1 MSIHYSKYANE
12 AFRVVYI
19 GKKRR
24 NDCLKT
30 IQVEREYKYVPIKFL
45 LFSPDGTRI
54 LSNSRRDVYIWDAT
68 SGELITGPLTGADES
83 RVLSAAYSL
92 DGRYII
98 VVCRNGIT
106 RKWDLL
112 TSSLVWER
120 VMGERQEDLN
130 WVVSAAF
137 SPDRRLIVFGNN
149 QGTILVWDID
159 TGEQDGEPLKGHTG
173 YVSCLSFSSD
183 GKYLASG
190 SKDTT
195 IMIWDMDRREART
208 GPLRGHTRR
217 VTAVDFSPSGNNVV
231 SGSSGESIF
240 VWDVNLGKELR
251 EIECENKVYSV
262 TYSPNGFFILAGGE
276 RWMSMWN
283 VADDTTA
290 PKVFE
295 VDRDICQ
302 VAFSPD
308 GGRLVSGSHCYKG
321 KYGRFFEIA
330 IQIWDASWSVKE
342 TTTTF
347 EEQQDI
353 WSIALSPGGKFIAS
367 ASWEDKSIC
376 LWNMLSGELDKKL
389 KLRSRINSISFSP
402 INEQLI
408 AFGSW
413 DGTVQLWDVT
423 NDKSVKIVNYMSRV
437 SSVVFSPPDGKYV
450 ASGSW
455 DKTIRIWD
463 IEHRKLAVGPL
474 TGHDNLV
481 TSIAYSRDGTRLV
494 SGSADETVRIWNSET
509 GQLLLTLNGHSD
521 WVNSVAYS
529 LDGSRIVSGSSDKT
543 IIVWD
548 TQTGQIICGPISG
561 HESGVSTV
569 CFFPDGKRILSGS
582 WDSTARA
589 WDAIT
594 GQHLFP
600 SFIGHTRS
608 VDSVCFFPDGRCFAT
623 GSYDGT
629 IRIWTVDT
637 IPNDTVWKL
646 RNDNW
651 VIDKNGKLMMWIP
664 TNLRRYLCGHRNIS
678 MFNHSFYIKLHFSTE
693 QNTSPNI

>member
-1 MSIHYSKYANE
+1 M
-12 AFRVVYI
+12 
-19 GKKRR
+19 
-24 NDCLKT
+24 
-30 IQVEREYKYVPIKFL
+30 
-45 LFSPDGTRI
+45 
-54 LSNSRRDVYIWDAT
+54 
-68 SGELITGPLTGADES
+68 
-83 RVLSAAYSL
+83 
-92 DGRYII
+92 
-98 VVCRNGIT
+98 
-106 RKWDLL
+106 
-112 TSSLVWER
+112 
-120 VMGERQEDLN
+120 
-130 WVVSAAF
+130 
-137 SPDRRLIVFGNN
+137 
-149 QGTILVWDID
+149 
-159 TGEQDGEPLKGHTG
+159 
-173 YVSCLSFSSD
+173 
-183 GKYLASG
+183 
-190 SKDTT
+190 
-195 IMIWDMDRREART
+195 
-208 GPLRGHTRR
+208 
-217 VTAVDFSPSGNNVV
+217 
-231 SGSSGESIF
+231 
-240 VWDVNLGKELR
+240 
-251 EIECENKVYSV
+251 
-262 TYSPNGFFILAGGE
+262 
-276 RWMSMWN
+276 
-283 VADDTTA
+283 
-290 PKVFE
+290 
-295 VDRDICQ
+295 
-302 VAFSPD
+302 
-308 GGRLVSGSHCYKG
+308 
-321 KYGRFFEIA
+321 
-330 IQIWDASWSVKE
+330 
-342 TTTTF
+342 
-347 EEQQDI
+347 
-353 WSIALSPGGKFIAS
+353 
-367 ASWEDKSIC
+367 
-376 LWNMLSGELDKKL
+376 
-389 KLRSRINSISFSP
+389 
-402 INEQLI
+402 
-408 AFGSW
+408 
-413 DGTVQLWDVT
+413 QLWDVT